1 MIKMAAILCRLFFVS
16 ENELCYNENRLKQNE
31 NMKGNVL

>member
-1 MIKMAAILCRLFFVS
+1 MIKMAGHCLSAFFVS